1 MGVKRLK
8 IKDELHYRSGRT
20 MHHCSDCN
28 HFVAGEQPIPGK
40 LFGDPRCSVIG
51 LKPGRQ
57 YRIKKESNS
66 MNMEGIEC
74 SARYAMNA

>member
-28 HFVAGEQPIPGK
+28 HFVAGEQPIQRHRPETWASIPHQSEK
-40 LFGDPRCSVIG
+40 HL
-51 LKPGRQ
+51 
-57 YRIKKESNS
+57 
-66 MNMEGIEC
+66 
-74 SARYAMNA
+74 

>member
-40 LFGDPRCSVIG
+40 
-51 LKPGRQ
+51 RQ
-57 YRIKKESNS
+57 AWRGPVRQGWAGCGAA
-66 MNMEGIEC
+66 MQ
-74 SARYAMNA
+74 AR